1 MRNGSIIPRP
11 DVRLNYTMLAAFN
24 DLNAAKYRNL

>member
-1 MRNGSIIPRP
+1 MRNRSIIPSR
-11 DVRLNYTMLAAFN
+11 DVRLNYATLAAFN